1 MLKFQEKEIK
11 REGSSNGLTVK
22 SITCHSTNSGST
34 VQSGSTLP
42 SQQYNANSMRK
53 GEWVSEWVSD
63 KLNLLNTSD
72 ACNGLIYLTNHSSI
86 MN

>member
-53 GEWVSEWVSD
+53 GE
-63 KLNLLNTSD
+63 
-72 ACNGLIYLTNHSSI
+72 
-86 MN
+86 